1 MKKIVGLV
9 IPFLATHVLCCGALL
24 YFLWST
30 GLLISIAREGRS
42 RVYFLPIFIIGL
54 VFFWL
59 HRSHKKACH
68 LEGHF
73 RWGDR
78 VVNFLFFLTFY
89 LMMSLVFIVY
99 VFIPWW
105 IPGYDGGLILP

>member
-73 RWGDR
+73 RWGGSGR
-78 VVNFLFFLTFY
+78 QFPFLFDFLLDDESCFY
-89 LMMSLVFIVY
+89 RLRFYSLVDSWV
-99 VFIPWW
+99 
-105 IPGYDGGLILP
+105 